1 MSPTPRQECPGMN
14 IQHTAAKPST
24 INNYILFVRKLFDC
38 DCSTLSTDLI
48 IVDEGSIFGSFEV
61 TDEND
66 DVVLA

>member
-1 MSPTPRQECPGMN
+1 MSPTPRQECQGMN
-14 IQHTAAKPST
+14 IQHRAEKPST
-24 INNYILFVRKLFDC
+24 IKIILFVRKLFDC